1 MSEFKNILR
10 CVVFGRRVVL
20 CATTEAVNFLLLLK
34 DNCLNVIKYMK
45 LTFRCLRFMSVYFV
59 CSSWWQSNCFF
70 VCLFVVACMCLVSFL
85 HIMTWGLSVSLF
97 LLSVLGLISVV
108 TFTCVLWSPAALGIL
123 YLFSSLCLWRIFLFF
138 GCDSSLSCSSG
149 FCIPEF
155 CCLGLPLNLK
165 GLSRAAYGSSLL
177 HSQYKM

>member
-59 CSSWWQSNCFF
+59 C
-70 VCLFVVACMCLVSFL
+70 
-85 HIMTWGLSVSLF
+85 
-97 LLSVLGLISVV
+97 
-108 TFTCVLWSPAALGIL
+108 WS
-123 YLFSSLCLWRIFLFF
+123 
-138 GCDSSLSCSSG
+138 
-149 FCIPEF
+149 
-155 CCLGLPLNLK
+155 
-165 GLSRAAYGSSLL
+165 
-177 HSQYKM
+177 